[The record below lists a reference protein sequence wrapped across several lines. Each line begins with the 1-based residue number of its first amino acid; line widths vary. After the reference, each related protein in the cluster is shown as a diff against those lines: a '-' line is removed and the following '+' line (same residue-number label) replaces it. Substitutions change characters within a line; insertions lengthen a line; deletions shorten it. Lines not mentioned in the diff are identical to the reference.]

1 MLSQGGQG
9 TRLGARRAPLGQHHP
24 AKTTPGRAPRRT
36 VGSTGE
42 TTPASTTAFAGP
54 APAGT
59 ALAHGPPAPLAT
71 AGSLGKRPT
80 DPLPGTQG
88 SPAGSR
94 PLSSTPG
101 ALAPAPTHF
110 RVQPPLPPRG
120 PHRHVSHARR
130 RPAPGAPRAA
140 PPGHCA
146 CARAPE
152 CAGPASP
159 PAPGGH
165 LATRE
170 VRAPGV
176 SPWPGG
182 PQGLSPWK
190 PRREPAAWGMEA
202 GGTDRRGGAVFK
214 GCDPPRHAA
223 AREASPQTLHRRN
236 PCAQSFLIF
245 LS

>member
-120 PHRHVSHARR
+120 PHRTRQPRAPPPSARSPARGPARPLRMCARPGVR
-130 RPAPGAPRAA
+130 RPGEPSGPGRAPSDARGPCPRGFAVAWWTAGTEPVETAPGACCLGNGSGR
-140 PPGHCA
+140 H
-146 CARAPE
+146 R
-152 CAGPASP
+152 PA
-159 PAPGGH
+159 
-165 LATRE
+165 
-170 VRAPGV
+170 
-176 SPWPGG
+176 W
-182 PQGLSPWK
+182 
-190 PRREPAAWGMEA
+190 RRCVQ
-202 GGTDRRGGAVFK
+202 R
-214 GCDPPRHAA
+214 
-223 AREASPQTLHRRN
+223 L
-236 PCAQSFLIF
+236 
-245 LS
+245 